1 MNKAT
6 LSVLGLYN
14 FRPDIFDTFQ
24 LPGIVD
30 RDALFPELLAQCAEL
45 ESLYSDPDIL
55 KSLIGAWSKRRLWSW
70 EKLADT
76 LTLKYNPIWNVD
88 GTETETIT
96 RSLNATGT
104 EKSSA
109 SSSGQTNGSG
119 EDIRSSFGYNST
131 DPEPAEKT
139 ERTSSANS
147 TGNTSGDVA
156 TGQKEDE
163 TIKTEKTRGGNIGV
177 TTTQKM
183 INEEREI
190 ALFDLTQ
197 FIIDDFKGRFCLL
210 LY

>member
-1 MNKAT
+1 MNRAT

-96 RSLNATGT
+96 RSLNATGQ
-104 EKSSA
+104 EESSNSA
-109 SSSGQTNGSG
+109 ESRG
-119 EDIRSSFGYNST
+119 EDLRSSYGYNSE
-131 DPEPAEKT
+131 DPEPAD
-139 ERTSSANS
+139 RSDRSGTSSA
-147 TGNTSGDVA
+147 SGSSSADRS
-156 TGQKEDE
+156 EDE
-163 TIKTEKTRGGNIGV
+163 TITTEKKRGGNIGV
-177 TTTQKM
+177 TMTQEM
-183 INEEREI
+183 IKREREVSE
-190 ALFDLTQ
+190 FDLYQ
-197 FIIDDFKGRFCLL
+197 YIIDDFKGRFCLL

>member
-6 LSVLGLYN
+6 LSILGIYN
-14 FRPDIFDTFQ
+14 FRPDIFDTLQ
-24 LPGIVD
+24 LPAFVN
-30 RDALFPELLAQCAEL
+30 RDALLVELLAQCAEL
-45 ESLYSDPDIL
+45 ESLYTEPDTL
-55 KSLIGAWSKRRLWSW
+55 KTIIGAWSKRRLWSW

-96 RSLNATGT
+96 RSLNASGT

-119 EDIRSSFGYNST
+119 EELRSSFGYNSA

-147 TGNTSGDVA
+147 TGKTSGDVA

-163 TIKTEKTRGGNIGV
+163 TITTEKTRGGNIGI
-177 TTTQKM
+177 TMTQTM
-183 INEEREI
+183 IQMEREVSE
-190 ALFDLTQ
+190 FDIYQ
-197 FIIDDFKGRFCLL
+197 YIIDDFKGRFCLL

>member
-1 MNKAT
+1 MRAT
-6 LSVLGLYN
+6 LSILGIYN
-14 FRPDIFDTFQ
+14 FRPDIFDDMQ
-24 LPGIVD
+24 LPAFVNK
-30 RDALFPELLAQCAEL
+30 DALLVELLAQCAEL
-45 ESLYSDPDIL
+45 ESLYTEPDTL
-55 KSLIGAWSKRRLWSW
+55 KTIIGAWSKRRLWSW

-96 RSLNATGT
+96 RSLNASGT

-119 EDIRSSFGYNST
+119 EDLRSSYGYNSGN
-131 DPEPAEKT
+131 PEPAEKT

-156 TGQKEDE
+156 TGQKEEE
-163 TIKTEKTRGGNIGV
+163 TITTEKTRGGNIGV
-177 TTTQKM
+177 TMTQEM
-183 INEEREI
+183 IKREREVSE
-190 ALFDLTQ
+190 FDIYQ
-197 FIIDDFKGRFCLL
+197 YIIDDFKGRFCLL

>member
-14 FRPDIFDTFQ
+14 YRPDIFDTFQ
-24 LPGIVD
+24 LPEIVD

-45 ESLYSDPDIL
+45 ESLYSDPDVL

-96 RSLNATGT
+96 RSLNATGQ
-104 EKSSA
+104 EESSNSA
-109 SSSGQTNGSG
+109 ESSG
-119 EDIRSSFGYNST
+119 EDLRSSYGYNSE
-131 DPEPAEKT
+131 DPEPAD
-139 ERTSSANS
+139 RSDRSGTSSA
-147 TGNTSGDVA
+147 SGSSSADRS
-156 TGQKEDE
+156 EDE
-163 TIKTEKTRGGNIGV
+163 TITTEKKRGGNIGV
-177 TTTQKM
+177 TMTQDM
-183 INEEREI
+183 IKKEREVSE
-190 ALFDLTQ
+190 FDIYQ
-197 FIIDDFKGRFCLL
+197 YIIDDFKGRFCLL